1 VANPLITT
9 LGSWAADGVTVGEV
23 ERALTDLRR
32 HEQQAAVRTGVLTL
46 GCVVPDQAT
55 ADQALETVADLGP
68 RRPARTLVV
77 ITDDDG
83 QDAQRIDA
91 TASVEVVEID
101 GRAVC
106 HELVVLRVRGPARYH
121 VDSIIRPLTLP
132 DLPVFIWVP
141 AQVPTL
147 GDPMLAICDRLLVDT
162 RAVADPEK
170 ALPQVVKLMRQV
182 PVTDLSWVRLA
193 PWRQLLS
200 GLFQGRT
207 NQPFLRGVDHAS
219 VAGHFA
225 PRHMMAGWISA
236 RIGLAP
242 EAISLEEATHMA
254 VRLTAMSGG
263 RQGQFSVKRPADDRV
278 LVAEVAVE
286 SGPSWTQTLRM
297 RDRWPARALAEAL
310 TRTDAD
316 DIYRDAVTAGM
327 RLSP

>member
-1 VANPLITT
+1 VAHPLITT

-55 ADQALETVADLGP
+55 ADQALETVAELGP
-68 RRPARTLVV
+68 RRPARTLIV
-77 ITDDDG
+77 ITDEDESAAG
-83 QDAQRIDA
+83 IDA

-106 HELVVLRVRGPARYH
+106 HELVVLRVRGRARYH

-141 AQVPTL
+141 AEVPTL
-147 GDPMLAICDRLLVDT
+147 GDPMLGICDRLLVDT

-170 ALPQVVKLMRQV
+170 ALPQVMKLMRQV

-207 NQPFLRGVDHAS
+207 NQPFLKGVDHAS
-219 VAGHFA
+219 VAGNFA

-242 EAISLEEATHMA
+242 GAVTLEEATHLA
-254 VRLTAMSGG
+254 IHLTATAGG
-263 RQGQFSVKRPADDRV
+263 RQGTFSVRRPADDRV

-286 SGPSWTQTLRM
+286 SGPSWSQTLRM

-310 TRTDAD
+310 TRTGAD
-316 DIYRDAVTAGM
+316 DIYREAVTAGM

>member
-9 LGSWAADGVTVGEV
+9 LGSWAADGVSVGEV

-46 GCVVPDQAT
+46 GCVVPDQAG
-55 ADQALETVADLGP
+55 ADKALETVAELGP
-68 RRPARTLVV
+68 RRPARTLIV
-77 ITDDDG
+77 ITDDHEG
-83 QDAQRIDA
+83 AGGIDA

-141 AQVPTL
+141 DHVPTL
-147 GDPMLAICDRLLVDT
+147 GDPMLGICDRLLIDT
-162 RAVADPEK
+162 RAVADPER

-182 PVTDLSWVRLA
+182 PVTDLSWLRLA

-200 GLFQGRT
+200 GLFQGRV
-207 NQPFLRGVDHAS
+207 NQPFLRGVDHAG
-219 VAGHFA
+219 VAGHYA
-225 PRHMMAGWISA
+225 ARHLMGGWISD

-242 EAISLEEATHMA
+242 HAVTLEDAPHLSI
-254 VRLTAMSGG
+254 RLTAASGG
-263 RQGQFSVKRPADDRV
+263 TQGQFSVVRPADDRV

-286 SGPSWTQTLRM
+286 SGPSWSQTLRM
-297 RDRWPARALAEAL
+297 RDRWPARALADAL
-310 TRTDAD
+310 TRTGAD
-316 DIYRDAVTAGM
+316 DIYRAAVTAGM